1 MKSIKTSI
9 ILIIL
14 FAPNLFGQYAN
25 HEWGIAVNYSY
36 TTTSKLYL
44 FPNAIDPFLR
54 DQHKTL
60 DDIISY
66 STEVRYRVSNRMALG
81 LNFEYLEGTSK
92 NSIALGGPSG
102 SILATAD
109 EGFSLVPVEFSVYY
123 LLPFSTDVLK
133 FHMGGGGGVYI
144 GSHIR
149 KIKDAQF
156 ENVSRE
162 MAYGIHVSTGMDY
175 MIKDFLSVRGEM
187 RFRDPQFEVESKY
200 NKTDVLIADN
210 LYALPQSTQ
219 DSKINVDG
227 LTFTIGVVF
236 HLF

>member
-1 MKSIKTSI
+1 MKSIKTCI
-9 ILIIL
+9 ILIVIL
-14 FAPNLFGQYAN
+14 APNVFGQYAD
-25 HEWGIAVNYSY
+25 HDWGVSVNYSY

-60 DDIISY
+60 EDIISY
-66 STEVRYRVSNRMALG
+66 STEVRYRVSRRLALG
-81 LNFEYLEGTSK
+81 LNLEYLERTSK
-92 NSIALGGPSG
+92 NSVPLGGPSG
-102 SILATAD
+102 SIVAIAD

-133 FHMGGGGGVYI
+133 FHMGGGLGFYLGN
-144 GSHIR
+144 HIR
-149 KIKDAQF
+149 KIEDAEF

-200 NKTDVLIADN
+200 NKTDVRIRDN
-210 LYALPQSTQ
+210 LYALPQSNQ

-227 LTFTIGVVF
+227 ITFTIGVVF